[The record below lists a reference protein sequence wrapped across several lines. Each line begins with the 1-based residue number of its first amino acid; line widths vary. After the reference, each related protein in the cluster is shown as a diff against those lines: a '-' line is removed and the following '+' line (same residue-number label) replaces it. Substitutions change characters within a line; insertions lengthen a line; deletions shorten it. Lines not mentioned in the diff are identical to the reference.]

1 MPLDADIEPI
11 SDVIRS
17 RYRWKTDIYKSILF
31 YLNILTQLAM
41 ELRELNGITMPPK
54 RILTKFNLI
63 LIQSTKKES
72 GNGIITTN
80 HQLLTIF
87 ILLL

>member
-1 MPLDADIEPI
+1 MPLDADIQLI
-11 SDVIRS
+11 SDVIPS
-17 RYRWKTDIYKSILF
+17 RYRWETDIYKSILF

-41 ELRELNGITMPPK
+41 QLRELDGITMPSK

-80 HQLLTIF
+80 H
-87 ILLL
+87 

>member
-1 MPLDADIEPI
+1 MPLDADIQLI

-17 RYRWKTDIYKSILF
+17 RYRWETDIYKSILF

-41 ELRELNGITMPPK
+41 ELRELDGITMPSK

-80 HQLLTIF
+80 H
-87 ILLL
+87 